1 MTISG
6 GIKVSPSHHREM
18 LIYISCDRR
27 DVWLGAK
34 DFSSINAKI
43 RNFLRHIAPTM
54 RENPGYPSRFE
65 LARTGNF
72 QAIAYWLNQSLIPA
86 GIYASVG
93 ASRQGCVG
101 IWVELPPLESNNWYL
116 PTLQRQ
122 VVRFICHQIWK
133 LNSDAIEGV
142 RIVARLAGQR
152 RILWKQSVRIVTPAS
167 RQRQGHSPESSP
179 PHPWHDTYDTV
190 VRTVPIVGTAALAF
204 LFGFWATARDR
215 QPSCDPHCA
224 AEPSTPVSTS
234 PRVPQVVDTIELTG
248 EQVSVFAPSPNLE
261 HSDVTLLL
269 TPEVGIP
276 EAGEDDMGLTEAD
289 VTMVNWSESRML
301 EDQMAAIVEA
311 GVDVV
316 DVVSE
321 EAMAKEGA
329 ALAEALERLDRSG
342 LPYVGAG
349 RDEIHARRPTILEV
363 KGRRVAYFA
372 YGTAEGLAAT
382 ADRSGLNFAD
392 RDRMAEDIQA
402 IRDRVDWVVVNLH
415 WDGELSETPDAWQ
428 MDLAHF
434 VIDAG
439 ADLVV
444 GYHPQV
450 LQGAEIYRDR
460 PIIYALSHFIF
471 GELSSR
477 DFETA
482 AIEVSL
488 KEDQMK
494 VEVLPIQVR
503 GFQPRIADGESGRA
517 ILKTFEARSAAFDQ
531 PLPISTV
538 LPLQPEAEPV
548 NESEFPE
555 TLENPEADPDWIEI
569 DQEENFGEP
578 PQELRGKPTEPEAEL
593 APDTAPKEDEESDPF
608 IQDPFISDPQ
618 KSQNSDRPP
627 SAPWEFP
634 RLRLPF
640 EPEKSPENRD
650 FRQGRRSIDLP
661 SFVSVNPPIP
671 SFPV

>member
-1 MTISG
+1 
-6 GIKVSPSHHREM
+6 
-18 LIYISCDRR
+18 
-27 DVWLGAK
+27 LGAK

-43 RNFLRHIAPTM
+43 RNFLRQIAPTM
-54 RENPGYPSRFE
+54 RENPAYPSRFE

-101 IWVELPPLESNNWYL
+101 IWVELPPLASNNWYL

-152 RILWKQSVRIVTPAS
+152 RVLWQQSVRIVTPAS
-167 RQRQGHSPESSP
+167 RQRQGYCPEASPSP
-179 PHPWHDTYDTV
+179 PHPWNDTYDTV
-190 VRTVPIVGTAALAF
+190 VRTVPIVGTATLAF

-215 QPSCDPHCA
+215 QPSCDPPCA
-224 AEPSTPVSTS
+224 AEPSSPVSAT
-234 PRVPQVVDTIELTG
+234 PGVPQVVDTIDMAG
-248 EQVSVFAPSPNLE
+248 ERVSVFSPSRITNANG
-261 HSDVTLLL
+261 SDVTLLL
-269 TPEVGIP
+269 TPDVGIP
-276 EAGEDDMGLTEAD
+276 ESGEDEMGLTAAD
-289 VTMVNWSESRML
+289 VTMVNWSKSRMVA
-301 EDQMAAIVEA
+301 DQTAAMVDA

-316 DVVSE
+316 DLVSE

-329 ALAEALERLDRSG
+329 ALAEALETLDQAG

-349 RDEIHARRPTILEV
+349 RDDLHAGRPIILEV

-392 RDRMAEDIQA
+392 RDRMAEEIQA
-402 IRDRVDWVVVNLH
+402 IRDRVDWVVVKLH
-415 WDGELSETPDAWQ
+415 WDGELSETPDPWQ
-428 MDLAHF
+428 MNLAHF
-434 VIDAG
+434 VVDAG

-444 GYHPQV
+444 GDHPQV
-450 LQGAEIYRDR
+450 LQGGEIYRDR
-460 PIIYALSHFIF
+460 PIIYALSHFSLD
-471 GELSSR
+471 EPSTS

-482 AIEVSL
+482 AMEVSL

-494 VEVLPIQVR
+494 IDVLPVQVR
-503 GFQPRIADGESGRA
+503 RFQPRIADGESGRA
-517 ILKTFEARSAAFDQ
+517 ILETFEARSAAFEQ

-538 LPLQPEAEPV
+538 LPLQPQAEPV
-548 NESEFPE
+548 NESAFPE
-555 TLENPEADPDWIEI
+555 TLEDRETAPDSIPLDLDRE
-569 DQEENFGEP
+569 DNVGEP
-578 PQELRGKPTEPEAEL
+578 PQELLHKPIEPEVEL
-593 APDTAPKEDEESDPF
+593 APDAVPKEDEESNPF
-608 IQDPFISDPQ
+608 FQDPFISKPQ
-618 KSQNSDRPP
+618 ESQKQSE
-627 SAPWEFP
+627 PWTFP

-640 EPEKSPENRD
+640 EPQRSPENRD
-650 FRQGRRSIDLP
+650 SRQGRRSIDLP
-661 SFVSVNPPIP
+661 SFVSINPSMP
-671 SFPV
+671 SFPLRWDC